1 MPSFQSVTLKY
12 INIQTFM
19 YMNFSKG
26 VNKFNFHNDIAFNH
40 YIDTVADMQSN
51 FLSKSAVMRVAF
63 LHQGQ

>member
-1 MPSFQSVTLKY
+1 
-12 INIQTFM
+12 M